1 MKHRIT
7 ALAVAAS
14 LALGFGMAS
23 SASAATAGGQARDLT
38 ASQQQTSIVQQ
49 AQFWDDRGRDREDRR
64 DWRERRGDR
73 DWHDRRGDR
82 DWRDRRDRRHYHR
95 PPPPPRSGIYFE
107 FGPRYAPPPRYYAP
121 PRQVYRLPASHV
133 RWCEN
138 QYRSYR
144 AWDNTFQPYNGPR
157 RQCASPYI

>member
-1 MKHRIT
+1 MKTKIT
-7 ALAVAAS
+7 AFAIAAS
-14 LALGFGMAS
+14 LALGFGMAGNAMAAG
-23 SASAATAGGQARDLT
+23 ASGQVRDLT
-38 ASQQQTSIVQQ
+38 ASQHTSVVQK
-49 AQFWDDRGRDREDRR
+49 AQFWDERGRDRGGRR
-64 DWRERRGDR
+64 DWRE
-73 DWHDRRGDR
+73 RRGDR

-95 PPPPPRSGIYFE
+95 PPPPRSGIYFE

-121 PRQVYRLPASHV
+121 PRQAYRLPVSHV

-138 QYRSYR
+138 RYRSYR